1 MGGEQNDVSRGEN
14 STRTHSRRWSKKERK
29 KQTSVNAFDW
39 IKTKEITNERG
50 RDKKWRK
57 LKQTTTKKTNKRIQK
72 CCGLGFLL
80 ERQKETPKVKMPHS
94 MPWDRASLS
103 QFIFQ
108 RLLRLYWWCDR
119 TYMQSDRCLLYVC
132 TSNKTNTILFCSLHW
147 DFLYFFFFFF

>member
-57 LKQTTTKKTNKRIQK
+57 LKQTTTKKN
-72 CCGLGFLL
+72 
-80 ERQKETPKVKMPHS
+80 
-94 MPWDRASLS
+94 
-103 QFIFQ
+103 
-108 RLLRLYWWCDR
+108 
-119 TYMQSDRCLLYVC
+119 
-132 TSNKTNTILFCSLHW
+132 
-147 DFLYFFFFFF
+147 

>member
-1 MGGEQNDVSRGEN
+1 M
-14 STRTHSRRWSKKERK
+14 K
-29 KQTSVNAFDW
+29 
-39 IKTKEITNERG
+39 KTKANNN
-50 RDKKWRK
+50 
-57 LKQTTTKKTNKRIQK
+57 KKTNKRIQK

-147 DFLYFFFFFF
+147 DFLYFFFFSFSFCLQESCAIGVNYKLIFFTESFFSSIRRIFA